1 MNVRKTVLK
10 SFLVPLVSVLALSV
24 SACGEDKASQ
34 DAQAQAV
41 PHSIKVGVVP
51 GPYREML
58 DLYLKPVVQ
67 KKGHDLKFVE
77 FTDWVQPDSALASG
91 DIDANVFQHQSYL
104 NGIVENQG
112 LKLSSVV
119 NVPTLGIFAF
129 SDKYKSF
136 EEVQDG
142 ATVGI
147 PNDPVNLA
155 RALRVARDLKVIGLD
170 PNKDEQKASL
180 ADIKD
185 NPNYQSEYH
194 IPVNLLTE
202 TDDKFTK
209 NSKDGFSEIQQNIN
223 FKCATDNSDLFIGN
237 FVQNEDDYECVVK
250 IRDKKYEALSNKPKN
265 IRLRLIAEST
275 SPSNPKNK
283 YSSISK

>member
-10 SFLVPLVSVLALSV
+10 SFLVPLMSVLALSV

-67 KKGHDLKFVE
+67 KKGHDLEFVE

-136 EEVQDG
+136 DEVQDG

-185 NPNYQSEYH
+185 NPKH
-194 IPVNLLTE
+194 L
-202 TDDKFTK
+202 KFTVMEAAQLPRSLDSIDLAFVPGNYAYAAK
-209 NSKDGFSEIQQNIN
+209 LDFTKALGAEDVKEPIKLVVAVQDSKVDTIGKFLKEAVLDPDFAKGVDQDKVFSQ
-223 FKCATDNSDLFIGN
+223 FA
-237 FVQNEDDYECVVK
+237 
-250 IRDKKYEALSNKPKN
+250 KPN
-265 IRLRLIAEST
+265 WW
-275 SPSNPKNK
+275 PK
-283 YSSISK
+283 

>member
-67 KKGHDLKFVE
+67 KKGHDLEFVE

-136 EEVQDG
+136 DEVQDG

-180 ADIKD
+180 ANIKD
-185 NPNYQSEYH
+185 NPKH
-194 IPVNLLTE
+194 L
-202 TDDKFTK
+202 KFTIMEAAQLPRSLDSIDLAFVPGNYAYAAK
-209 NSKDGFSEIQQNIN
+209 LDFTKALGAEDVKEPIKLVVAVQDSKVDTIGKFLKEAVLDPDFAKGVDQDKVFSQ
-223 FKCATDNSDLFIGN
+223 FA
-237 FVQNEDDYECVVK
+237 
-250 IRDKKYEALSNKPKN
+250 KPN
-265 IRLRLIAEST
+265 WW
-275 SPSNPKNK
+275 PK
-283 YSSISK
+283 

>member
-67 KKGHDLKFVE
+67 KKGHDLEFVE

-91 DIDANVFQHQSYL
+91 DIDANVYQHQSYL

-136 EEVQDG
+136 DEVQDG

-185 NPNYQSEYH
+185 NPKH
-194 IPVNLLTE
+194 L
-202 TDDKFTK
+202 KFTVMEAAQLPRSLDSIDLAFVPGNYAYAAK
-209 NSKDGFSEIQQNIN
+209 LDFTKALGAEDVKEPIKLVVAVQDSKVDTIGKFLKEAVLDPDFAKGVDQDKVFSQ
-223 FKCATDNSDLFIGN
+223 FA
-237 FVQNEDDYECVVK
+237 
-250 IRDKKYEALSNKPKN
+250 KPN
-265 IRLRLIAEST
+265 WW
-275 SPSNPKNK
+275 PK
-283 YSSISK
+283 

>member
-1 MNVRKTVLK
+1 M
-10 SFLVPLVSVLALSV
+10 ALSV

-41 PHSIKVGVVP
+41 AHSIKVGVVP

-67 KKGHDLKFVE
+67 KKGHDLEFVE

-142 ATVGI
+142 AIVGI

-185 NPNYQSEYH
+185 NPK
-194 IPVNLLTE
+194 NL
-202 TDDKFTK
+202 KFTVMEAAQLPRSLDSIDLAFVPGNYAYAAK
-209 NSKDGFSEIQQNIN
+209 LDFTKALGAEDVKEPIKLVVAVQDSKVDTIGKFLKEAVLDPDFAKGVDQDKVFSQ
-223 FKCATDNSDLFIGN
+223 FA
-237 FVQNEDDYECVVK
+237 
-250 IRDKKYEALSNKPKN
+250 KPN
-265 IRLRLIAEST
+265 WW
-275 SPSNPKNK
+275 PK
-283 YSSISK
+283 

>member
-41 PHSIKVGVVP
+41 PHSIKVGVVL

-136 EEVQDG
+136 DEVQDG

-185 NPNYQSEYH
+185 NPKH
-194 IPVNLLTE
+194 L
-202 TDDKFTK
+202 KFTVMEAAQLPRSLDSIDLAFVPGNYAYAAK
-209 NSKDGFSEIQQNIN
+209 LDFTKALGAEDVKEPIKLVVAVQDSKVDTIGKFLKEAVLDPDFAKGVDQDKVFSQ
-223 FKCATDNSDLFIGN
+223 FA
-237 FVQNEDDYECVVK
+237 
-250 IRDKKYEALSNKPKN
+250 KPN
-265 IRLRLIAEST
+265 WW
-275 SPSNPKNK
+275 PK
-283 YSSISK
+283 

>member
-10 SFLVPLVSVLALSV
+10 SFLVPLVSVFALSV

-136 EEVQDG
+136 DEVQDG

-185 NPNYQSEYH
+185 NPK
-194 IPVNLLTE
+194 NL
-202 TDDKFTK
+202 KFTVMEAAQLPRSLDSIDLAFVPGNYAYAAK
-209 NSKDGFSEIQQNIN
+209 LDFTKALGAEDVKEPIKLVVAVQDSKVDTIGKFLKEAVLDPDFAKGVDQDKVFSQ
-223 FKCATDNSDLFIGN
+223 FA
-237 FVQNEDDYECVVK
+237 
-250 IRDKKYEALSNKPKN
+250 KPN
-265 IRLRLIAEST
+265 WW
-275 SPSNPKNK
+275 PK
-283 YSSISK
+283 

>member
-119 NVPTLGIFAF
+119 NVPTFGIFAF

-136 EEVQDG
+136 DEVQDG

-185 NPNYQSEYH
+185 NPKH
-194 IPVNLLTE
+194 L
-202 TDDKFTK
+202 KFTVMEAAQLPRSLDSIDLAFVPGNYAYAAK
-209 NSKDGFSEIQQNIN
+209 LDFTKALGAEDVKEPIKLVVAVQESKVDTIGKFLKEAVLDPDFAKGVDQDKVFSQ
-223 FKCATDNSDLFIGN
+223 FA
-237 FVQNEDDYECVVK
+237 
-250 IRDKKYEALSNKPKN
+250 KPN
-265 IRLRLIAEST
+265 WW
-275 SPSNPKNK
+275 PK
-283 YSSISK
+283 

>member
-67 KKGHDLKFVE
+67 KKGHDLEFVE

-129 SDKYKSF
+129 SDIYKSF

-185 NPNYQSEYH
+185 NPK
-194 IPVNLLTE
+194 NL
-202 TDDKFTK
+202 KFTVMEAAQLPRSLDSIDLAFVPGNYAYAAK
-209 NSKDGFSEIQQNIN
+209 LDFTKALGAEDVKEPIKLVVAVQDSKVDTIGKFLKEAVLDPDFAKGVDQDKVFSQ
-223 FKCATDNSDLFIGN
+223 FA
-237 FVQNEDDYECVVK
+237 
-250 IRDKKYEALSNKPKN
+250 KPN
-265 IRLRLIAEST
+265 WW
-275 SPSNPKNK
+275 PK
-283 YSSISK
+283 

>member
-67 KKGHDLKFVE
+67 KKGHDLEFVE

-136 EEVQDG
+136 DEVQDG

-155 RALRVARDLKVIGLD
+155 RALRVARDLKVICLD

-185 NPNYQSEYH
+185 NPKH
-194 IPVNLLTE
+194 L
-202 TDDKFTK
+202 KFTVMEAAQLPRSLDSIDLAFVPGNYAYAAK
-209 NSKDGFSEIQQNIN
+209 LDFTKALGAEDVKEPIKLVVAVQDSKVDTIGKFLKEAVLDPDFAKGVDQDKVFSQ
-223 FKCATDNSDLFIGN
+223 FA
-237 FVQNEDDYECVVK
+237 
-250 IRDKKYEALSNKPKN
+250 KPN
-265 IRLRLIAEST
+265 WW
-275 SPSNPKNK
+275 PK
-283 YSSISK
+283 

>member
-10 SFLVPLVSVLALSV
+10 SFLVPLVSVFALSV

-136 EEVQDG
+136 DEVQDG

-185 NPNYQSEYH
+185 NPKH
-194 IPVNLLTE
+194 L
-202 TDDKFTK
+202 KFTVMEAAQLPRSLDSIDLAFVPGNYAYAAK
-209 NSKDGFSEIQQNIN
+209 LDFTKALGAEDVKEPIKLVVAVQDSKVDTIGKFLKEAVLDPDFAKGVDQDKVFSQ
-223 FKCATDNSDLFIGN
+223 FA
-237 FVQNEDDYECVVK
+237 
-250 IRDKKYEALSNKPKN
+250 KPN
-265 IRLRLIAEST
+265 WW
-275 SPSNPKNK
+275 PK
-283 YSSISK
+283 

>member
-67 KKGHDLKFVE
+67 KKGHDLKLGE
-77 FTDWVQPDSALASG
+77 FTDWVQPDSALESG

-185 NPNYQSEYH
+185 NPKH
-194 IPVNLLTE
+194 L
-202 TDDKFTK
+202 KFTVMEAAQLPRSLDSIDLAFVPGNYAYAAK
-209 NSKDGFSEIQQNIN
+209 LDFTKALGAEDVKEPIKLVVAVQDSKVDTIGKFLKEAVLDPDFAKGVDQDKVFSQ
-223 FKCATDNSDLFIGN
+223 FA
-237 FVQNEDDYECVVK
+237 
-250 IRDKKYEALSNKPKN
+250 KPN
-265 IRLRLIAEST
+265 WW
-275 SPSNPKNK
+275 PK
-283 YSSISK
+283 

>member
-91 DIDANVFQHQSYL
+91 DIDANVFQHQSCL

-185 NPNYQSEYH
+185 NPK
-194 IPVNLLTE
+194 NL
-202 TDDKFTK
+202 KFTVMEAAQLPRSLDSIDLAFVPGNYAYAAK
-209 NSKDGFSEIQQNIN
+209 LDFTKALGAEDVKEPIKLVVAVQDSKVDTIGKFLKEAVLDPDFAKGVDQDKVFSQ
-223 FKCATDNSDLFIGN
+223 FA
-237 FVQNEDDYECVVK
+237 
-250 IRDKKYEALSNKPKN
+250 KPN
-265 IRLRLIAEST
+265 WW
-275 SPSNPKNK
+275 PK
-283 YSSISK
+283 

>member
-67 KKGHDLKFVE
+67 KKGHDLDFVE

-185 NPNYQSEYH
+185 NPK
-194 IPVNLLTE
+194 NL
-202 TDDKFTK
+202 KFTVMEAAQLPRSLDSIDLAFVPGNYAYAAK
-209 NSKDGFSEIQQNIN
+209 LDFTKALGAEDVKEPIKLVVAVQDSKVDTIGKFLKEAVLDPDFAKGVDQDKVFSQ
-223 FKCATDNSDLFIGN
+223 FA
-237 FVQNEDDYECVVK
+237 
-250 IRDKKYEALSNKPKN
+250 KPN
-265 IRLRLIAEST
+265 WW
-275 SPSNPKNK
+275 PK
-283 YSSISK
+283 

>member
-67 KKGHDLKFVE
+67 KKGHDLEFVE

-136 EEVQDG
+136 DEVQDG

-180 ADIKD
+180 ADIID
-185 NPNYQSEYH
+185 NPKH
-194 IPVNLLTE
+194 L
-202 TDDKFTK
+202 KFTVMEAAQLPRSLDSIDLAFVPGNYAYAAK
-209 NSKDGFSEIQQNIN
+209 LDFTKALGAEDVKEPIKLVVAVQDSKVDTIGKFLKEAVLDPDFAKGVDQDKVFSQ
-223 FKCATDNSDLFIGN
+223 FA
-237 FVQNEDDYECVVK
+237 
-250 IRDKKYEALSNKPKN
+250 KPN
-265 IRLRLIAEST
+265 WW
-275 SPSNPKNK
+275 PK
-283 YSSISK
+283 

>member
-1 MNVRKTVLK
+1 MNVRKTVFK

-67 KKGHDLKFVE
+67 KKGHDLEFVE

-136 EEVQDG
+136 DEVQDG

-185 NPNYQSEYH
+185 NPK
-194 IPVNLLTE
+194 NL
-202 TDDKFTK
+202 KFTVMEAAQLPRSLDSIDLAFVPGNYAYAAK
-209 NSKDGFSEIQQNIN
+209 LDFTKALGAEDVKEPIKLVVAVQDSKVDTIGKFLKEAVLDPDFAKGVDQDKVFSQ
-223 FKCATDNSDLFIGN
+223 FA
-237 FVQNEDDYECVVK
+237 
-250 IRDKKYEALSNKPKN
+250 KPN
-265 IRLRLIAEST
+265 WW
-275 SPSNPKNK
+275 PK
-283 YSSISK
+283 

>member
-10 SFLVPLVSVLALSV
+10 SFLVPLVSVFALSV

-67 KKGHDLKFVE
+67 KKGHDLEFVE

-136 EEVQDG
+136 DEVQDG
-142 ATVGI
+142 ATIGI

-185 NPNYQSEYH
+185 NPKH
-194 IPVNLLTE
+194 L
-202 TDDKFTK
+202 KFTVMEAAQLPRSLDSIDLAFVPGNYAYAAK
-209 NSKDGFSEIQQNIN
+209 LDFTKALGAEDVKEPIKLVVAVQDSKVDTIGKFLKEAVLDPDFAKGVDQDKVFSQ
-223 FKCATDNSDLFIGN
+223 FA
-237 FVQNEDDYECVVK
+237 
-250 IRDKKYEALSNKPKN
+250 KPN
-265 IRLRLIAEST
+265 WW
-275 SPSNPKNK
+275 PK
-283 YSSISK
+283 

>member
-10 SFLVPLVSVLALSV
+10 SFLVPFVSVLALSV

-67 KKGHDLKFVE
+67 KKGHDLEFVE

-136 EEVQDG
+136 DEVQDG

-185 NPNYQSEYH
+185 NPKH
-194 IPVNLLTE
+194 L
-202 TDDKFTK
+202 KFTVMEAAQLPRSLDSIDLAFVPGNYAYAAK
-209 NSKDGFSEIQQNIN
+209 LDFTKALGAEDVKEPIKLVVAVQDSKVDTIGKFLKEAVLDPDFAKGVDQDKVFSQ
-223 FKCATDNSDLFIGN
+223 FA
-237 FVQNEDDYECVVK
+237 
-250 IRDKKYEALSNKPKN
+250 KPN
-265 IRLRLIAEST
+265 WW
-275 SPSNPKNK
+275 PK
-283 YSSISK
+283 

>member
-10 SFLVPLVSVLALSV
+10 SFLVPLVSVLSLSV

-67 KKGHDLKFVE
+67 KKGHDLEFVE

-136 EEVQDG
+136 DEVQDG

-185 NPNYQSEYH
+185 NPKH
-194 IPVNLLTE
+194 L
-202 TDDKFTK
+202 KFTVMEAAQLPRSLDSIDLAFVPGNYAYAAK
-209 NSKDGFSEIQQNIN
+209 LDFTKALGAEDVKEPIKLVVAVQDSKVDTIGKFLKEAVLDPDFAKGVDQDKVFSQ
-223 FKCATDNSDLFIGN
+223 FA
-237 FVQNEDDYECVVK
+237 
-250 IRDKKYEALSNKPKN
+250 KPN
-265 IRLRLIAEST
+265 WW
-275 SPSNPKNK
+275 PK
-283 YSSISK
+283 

>member
-67 KKGHDLKFVE
+67 KKGHDLEFVE

-136 EEVQDG
+136 DEVQDG
-142 ATVGI
+142 ASVGI

-185 NPNYQSEYH
+185 NPKH
-194 IPVNLLTE
+194 L
-202 TDDKFTK
+202 KFTVMEAAQLPRSLDSIDLAFVPGNYAYAAK
-209 NSKDGFSEIQQNIN
+209 LDFTKALGAEDVKEPIKLVVAVQDSKVDTIGKFLKEAVLDPDFAKGVDQDKVFSQ
-223 FKCATDNSDLFIGN
+223 FA
-237 FVQNEDDYECVVK
+237 
-250 IRDKKYEALSNKPKN
+250 KPN
-265 IRLRLIAEST
+265 WW
-275 SPSNPKNK
+275 PK
-283 YSSISK
+283 

>member
-24 SACGEDKASQ
+24 PACGEDKASQ

-67 KKGHDLKFVE
+67 KKGHDLEFVE

-119 NVPTLGIFAF
+119 NVLTLGIFAF

-185 NPNYQSEYH
+185 NPKH
-194 IPVNLLTE
+194 L
-202 TDDKFTK
+202 KFTVMEAAQLPRSLDSIDLAFVPGNYAYAAK
-209 NSKDGFSEIQQNIN
+209 LDFTKALGAEDVKEPIKLVVAVQDSKVDTIGKFLKEAVLDPDFAKGVDQDKVFSQ
-223 FKCATDNSDLFIGN
+223 FA
-237 FVQNEDDYECVVK
+237 
-250 IRDKKYEALSNKPKN
+250 KPN
-265 IRLRLIAEST
+265 WW
-275 SPSNPKNK
+275 PK
-283 YSSISK
+283 

>member
-67 KKGHDLKFVE
+67 KKGHDLEFVE

-142 ATVGI
+142 AIVGI

-185 NPNYQSEYH
+185 NPK
-194 IPVNLLTE
+194 NL
-202 TDDKFTK
+202 KFTVMEAAQLPRSLDSIDLAFVPGNYAYAAK
-209 NSKDGFSEIQQNIN
+209 LDFTKALGAEDVKEPIKLVVAVQDSKVDTIGKFLKEAVLDPDFAKGVDQDKVFSQ
-223 FKCATDNSDLFIGN
+223 FA
-237 FVQNEDDYECVVK
+237 
-250 IRDKKYEALSNKPKN
+250 KPN
-265 IRLRLIAEST
+265 WW
-275 SPSNPKNK
+275 PK
-283 YSSISK
+283 

>member
-185 NPNYQSEYH
+185 NPK
-194 IPVNLLTE
+194 NL
-202 TDDKFTK
+202 KFTVMEAAQLPRSLDSIDLAFVPGNYAYAAK
-209 NSKDGFSEIQQNIN
+209 LDFTKALGAEDVKEPIKLVVAVQDSKVDTIGKFLKEAVLDPDFAKGVDQDKVFSQ
-223 FKCATDNSDLFIGN
+223 FA
-237 FVQNEDDYECVVK
+237 
-250 IRDKKYEALSNKPKN
+250 KPN
-265 IRLRLIAEST
+265 WW
-275 SPSNPKNK
+275 PK
-283 YSSISK
+283 

>member
-67 KKGHDLKFVE
+67 KKGHDLEFVE

-104 NGIVENQG
+104 NGIVEKQG

-185 NPNYQSEYH
+185 NPK
-194 IPVNLLTE
+194 NL
-202 TDDKFTK
+202 KFTVMEAAQLPRSLDSIDLAFVPGNYAYAAK
-209 NSKDGFSEIQQNIN
+209 LDFTKALGAEDVKEPIKLVVAVQDSKVDTIGKFLKEAVLDPDFAKGVDQDKVFSQ
-223 FKCATDNSDLFIGN
+223 FA
-237 FVQNEDDYECVVK
+237 
-250 IRDKKYEALSNKPKN
+250 KPN
-265 IRLRLIAEST
+265 WW
-275 SPSNPKNK
+275 PK
-283 YSSISK
+283 

>member
-67 KKGHDLKFVE
+67 KKGHDLEFVE

-136 EEVQDG
+136 DEVQDG

-155 RALRVARDLKVIGLD
+155 RALRVARDIKVIGLD

-185 NPNYQSEYH
+185 NPK
-194 IPVNLLTE
+194 NL
-202 TDDKFTK
+202 KFTVMEAAQLPRSLDSIDLAFVPGNYAYAAK
-209 NSKDGFSEIQQNIN
+209 LDFTKALGAEDVKEPIKLVVAVQDSKVDTIGKFLKEAVLDPDFAKGVDQDKVFSQ
-223 FKCATDNSDLFIGN
+223 FA
-237 FVQNEDDYECVVK
+237 
-250 IRDKKYEALSNKPKN
+250 KPN
-265 IRLRLIAEST
+265 WW
-275 SPSNPKNK
+275 PK
-283 YSSISK
+283 

>member
-67 KKGHDLKFVE
+67 KKGHDLEFVE

-112 LKLSSVV
+112 LKLSSVI

-136 EEVQDG
+136 DEVQDG

-185 NPNYQSEYH
+185 NPKH
-194 IPVNLLTE
+194 L
-202 TDDKFTK
+202 KFTVMEAAQLPRSLDSIDLAFVPGNYAYAAK
-209 NSKDGFSEIQQNIN
+209 LDFTKALGAEDVKEPIKLVVAVQDSKVDTIGKFLKEAVLDPDFAKGVDQDKVFSQ
-223 FKCATDNSDLFIGN
+223 FA
-237 FVQNEDDYECVVK
+237 
-250 IRDKKYEALSNKPKN
+250 KPN
-265 IRLRLIAEST
+265 WW
-275 SPSNPKNK
+275 PK
-283 YSSISK
+283 

>member
-1 MNVRKTVLK
+1 
-10 SFLVPLVSVLALSV
+10 
-24 SACGEDKASQ
+24 
-34 DAQAQAV
+34 
-41 PHSIKVGVVP
+41 
-51 GPYREML
+51 ML

-136 EEVQDG
+136 DEVQDG

-185 NPNYQSEYH
+185 NPKH
-194 IPVNLLTE
+194 L
-202 TDDKFTK
+202 KFTVMEAAQLPRSLDSIDLAFVPGNYAYAAK
-209 NSKDGFSEIQQNIN
+209 LDFTKALGAEDVKEPIKLVVAVQDSKVDTIGKFLKEAVLDPDFAKGVDQDKVFSQ
-223 FKCATDNSDLFIGN
+223 FA
-237 FVQNEDDYECVVK
+237 
-250 IRDKKYEALSNKPKN
+250 KPN
-265 IRLRLIAEST
+265 WW
-275 SPSNPKNK
+275 PK
-283 YSSISK
+283 

>member
-67 KKGHDLKFVE
+67 KKGHDLEFVE

-185 NPNYQSEYH
+185 NPKH
-194 IPVNLLTE
+194 L
-202 TDDKFTK
+202 KFTVMEAAQLPRSLDSIDLAFVPGNYAYAAK
-209 NSKDGFSEIQQNIN
+209 LDFTKALGAEDVKEPIKLVVAVQDSKVDTIGKFLKEAVLDPDFAKGVDQDKVFSQ
-223 FKCATDNSDLFIGN
+223 FA
-237 FVQNEDDYECVVK
+237 
-250 IRDKKYEALSNKPKN
+250 KPN
-265 IRLRLIAEST
+265 WW
-275 SPSNPKNK
+275 PK
-283 YSSISK
+283 

>member
-67 KKGHDLKFVE
+67 KKGHDLEFVE

-136 EEVQDG
+136 DEVQDG

-185 NPNYQSEYH
+185 NPKHLNFTVMEAAQLPRSLDSIDLAFVPGNYAYAAK
-194 IPVNLLTE
+194 L
-202 TDDKFTK
+202 DFTK
-209 NSKDGFSEIQQNIN
+209 ALGAEDVKEPIKLVVAVQDSKVDTIGKFLKEAVLDPDFAKCVDQDKVFSQ
-223 FKCATDNSDLFIGN
+223 FA
-237 FVQNEDDYECVVK
+237 
-250 IRDKKYEALSNKPKN
+250 KPN
-265 IRLRLIAEST
+265 WW
-275 SPSNPKNK
+275 PK
-283 YSSISK
+283 

>member
-10 SFLVPLVSVLALSV
+10 SFLVPLVSVFALSV

-67 KKGHDLKFVE
+67 KKGHDLEFVE

-185 NPNYQSEYH
+185 NPKH
-194 IPVNLLTE
+194 L
-202 TDDKFTK
+202 KFTVMEAAQLPRSLDSIDLAFVPGNYAYAAK
-209 NSKDGFSEIQQNIN
+209 LDFTKALGAEDVKEPIKLVVAVQDSKVDTIGKFLKEAVLDPDFAKGVDQDKVFSQ
-223 FKCATDNSDLFIGN
+223 FA
-237 FVQNEDDYECVVK
+237 
-250 IRDKKYEALSNKPKN
+250 KPN
-265 IRLRLIAEST
+265 WW
-275 SPSNPKNK
+275 PK
-283 YSSISK
+283 

>member
-67 KKGHDLKFVE
+67 KKGHDLEFVE

-185 NPNYQSEYH
+185 NPKH
-194 IPVNLLTE
+194 L
-202 TDDKFTK
+202 KFTVMDAAQLPRSLDSIDLAFVPGNYAYAAK
-209 NSKDGFSEIQQNIN
+209 LDFTKALGAEDVKEPIKLVVAVQDSKVDTIGKFLKEAVLDPDFAKGVDQDKVFSQ
-223 FKCATDNSDLFIGN
+223 FA
-237 FVQNEDDYECVVK
+237 
-250 IRDKKYEALSNKPKN
+250 KPN
-265 IRLRLIAEST
+265 WW
-275 SPSNPKNK
+275 PK
-283 YSSISK
+283 

>member
-34 DAQAQAV
+34 DAQAQAE

-67 KKGHDLKFVE
+67 KKGHDLEFVE

-136 EEVQDG
+136 DEVQDG

-185 NPNYQSEYH
+185 NPKH
-194 IPVNLLTE
+194 L
-202 TDDKFTK
+202 KFTVMEAAQLPRSLDSIDLAFVPGNYAYAAK
-209 NSKDGFSEIQQNIN
+209 LDFTKALGAEDVKEPIKLVVAVQDSKVDTIGKFLKEAVLDPDFAKGVDQDKVFSQ
-223 FKCATDNSDLFIGN
+223 FA
-237 FVQNEDDYECVVK
+237 
-250 IRDKKYEALSNKPKN
+250 KPN
-265 IRLRLIAEST
+265 WW
-275 SPSNPKNK
+275 PK
-283 YSSISK
+283 

>member
-58 DLYLKPVVQ
+58 DLYLKPAVQ
-67 KKGHDLKFVE
+67 KKGHDLEFVE

-136 EEVQDG
+136 DEVQDG

-185 NPNYQSEYH
+185 NPKH
-194 IPVNLLTE
+194 L
-202 TDDKFTK
+202 KFTVMEAAQLPRSLDSIDLAFVPGNYAYAAK
-209 NSKDGFSEIQQNIN
+209 LDFTKALGAEDVKEPIKLVVAVQDSKVDTIGKFLKEAVLDPDFAKGVDQDKVFSQ
-223 FKCATDNSDLFIGN
+223 FA
-237 FVQNEDDYECVVK
+237 
-250 IRDKKYEALSNKPKN
+250 KPN
-265 IRLRLIAEST
+265 WW
-275 SPSNPKNK
+275 PK
-283 YSSISK
+283 

>member
-67 KKGHDLKFVE
+67 KKGHDLEFVE

-136 EEVQDG
+136 DEVQDG

-185 NPNYQSEYH
+185 NPKH
-194 IPVNLLTE
+194 L
-202 TDDKFTK
+202 KFTVMEAAQLPRSLDSIDLAFVPGNYAYAAK
-209 NSKDGFSEIQQNIN
+209 LDFTKALGAEDVKETIKLVVAVQGSKVDTIGKFLKEAVLDPDFAKGVDQDKVFSQFASQIGGLNSI
-223 FKCATDNSDLFIGN
+223 
-237 FVQNEDDYECVVK
+237 
-250 IRDKKYEALSNKPKN
+250 
-265 IRLRLIAEST
+265 
-275 SPSNPKNK
+275 
-283 YSSISK
+283 

>member
-67 KKGHDLKFVE
+67 KKGHDLEFVE

-136 EEVQDG
+136 DKVQDG

-185 NPNYQSEYH
+185 NPKH
-194 IPVNLLTE
+194 L
-202 TDDKFTK
+202 KFTVMEAAQLPRSLDSIDLAFVPGNYAYAAK
-209 NSKDGFSEIQQNIN
+209 LDFTKALGAEDVKEPIKLVVAVQDSKVDTIGKFLKEAVLDPDFAKGVDQDKVFSQ
-223 FKCATDNSDLFIGN
+223 FA
-237 FVQNEDDYECVVK
+237 
-250 IRDKKYEALSNKPKN
+250 KPN
-265 IRLRLIAEST
+265 WW
-275 SPSNPKNK
+275 PK
-283 YSSISK
+283 